1 MTRSH
6 LLMIAMTV
14 VAGAIPGIA
23 QASCS
28 GNACSAVSAVA
39 TWSASDKRVN
49 AVLTNKD
56 QAKEMRLKF
65 CITVEGSCN
74 SFELTLPP
82 HGNAT
87 KSVSLS
93 MRLGSAAPPK
103 IAVDVS
109 SADFTVAQGSSQ
121 APAAAASS
129 AAVTAVDVPGLGK
142 FTYPTAAESAV
153 GSSLKKAISSFATA
167 ENLNAELQRQDDKLA
182 SITRTLQSIPDIE
195 ADVAR
200 NNRKSKADS
209 ISARNADTGFELA
222 ATMLDYLQNEAKGA
236 VANLAISKDDLTAVQ
251 DKNRADEL
259 MVEAEKSRQG
269 LLLLLSVIPTAT
281 EAAKKVASGPEGQ
294 ASLALAAV
302 NKVIE
307 TFAANPWAD
316 EAKKLQA
323 EAARLQASGAAQKL
337 KLAGDHLKSAQE
349 TVARLQPILQ
359 RAMATHDEA
368 WKLAKQSYDDATK
381 GPFQW
386 KILDAAIPDA
396 QKIIEL
402 ARKTTEAAYGARE
415 AAKALDQTGAG
426 GNWATPGENHRI
438 AMQMV
443 DKSRTIF
450 EQSARTRQEVENLLK
465 NLETASAKAKGAL

>member
-1 MTRSH
+1 MTRTN
-6 LLMIAMTV
+6 LLMIAVTV
-14 VAGAIPGIA
+14 VAGAIPGVA

-39 TWSASDKRVN
+39 TWNSSDKRVD

-56 QAKEMRLKF
+56 QAKGMRLKF
-65 CITVEGSCN
+65 CIVVEGTCN

-87 KSVSLS
+87 KTVSLS
-93 MRLGSAAPPK
+93 MRLGSAPPK

-109 SADFTVAQGSSQ
+109 SADFAASQGASQ
-121 APAAAASS
+121 APAATAST
-129 AAVTAVDVPGLGK
+129 AVTAVDVPGLGK
-142 FTYPTAAESAV
+142 FTYTTAAESAV
-153 GSSLKKAISSFATA
+153 GPLLKKAVSSFAIA
-167 ENLNAELQRQDDKLA
+167 EDLDAELLRQDDKLA

-195 ADVAR
+195 ADVQR
-200 NNRKSKADS
+200 NNSKSKAGS
-209 ISARNADTGFELA
+209 LTARNADTGFELA
-222 ATMLDYLQNEAKGA
+222 ATMLEYLQNQAKEAA
-236 VANLAISKDDLTAVQ
+236 ANLAISKDDLVAVQ
-251 DKNRADEL
+251 DKNRADGL

-269 LLLLLSVIPTAT
+269 LLLLINAIPSAVD
-281 EAAKKVASGPEGQ
+281 AAKKVASGPEGQ
-294 ASLALAAV
+294 ASLALGAV
-302 NKVIE
+302 NKVIAA
-307 TFAANPWAD
+307 FAANPWAD
-316 EAKKLQA
+316 EAKKLEA
-323 EAARLQASGAAQKL
+323 EATRLQANGATQKL
-337 KLAGDHLKSAQE
+337 KLAGDHLKSTQE
-349 TVARLQPILQ
+349 TVVKLQPVLEK
-359 RAMATHDEA
+359 AMATHDEA
-368 WKLAKQSYDDATK
+368 WKVAKQTYDDTTK

-396 QKIIEL
+396 QKIIDL
-402 ARKTTEAAYGARE
+402 ARRTTEAAYGARE
-415 AAKALDQTGAG
+415 AAKALDQTGGG